1 MEITNVDTPAGQQ
14 ASGEEI
20 QVPISGEAVIRQ
32 LQRRSAVEV
41 AQLLTENAELR
52 AENEVLRAEY
62 STWRTRAETFE
73 KIVEELQS

>member
-14 ASGEEI
+14 MTGEEI
-20 QVPISGEAVIRQ
+20 QVPISGESVIRQ
-32 LQRRSAVEV
+32 LQRRAAVEV

-52 AENEVLRAEY
+52 AENKALRAEY